1 MATSKDSVQKVEEK
15 RSLAKYFRGVKSEF
29 KKVVWPTKK
38 EIVNLS
44 SIVIVAII
52 IFSVL
57 LLVYDKIVAFLLNLI
72 IG

>member
-1 MATSKDSVQKVEEK
+1 MATSKESVQKVEDK
-15 RSLAKYFRGVKSEF
+15 SLGKYFRGVKSEF

-44 SIVIVAII
+44 MIVITAVIA
-52 IFSVL
+52 FSIL
-57 LLVYDKIVAFLLNLI
+57 LTIYDKIVMFLLNLI